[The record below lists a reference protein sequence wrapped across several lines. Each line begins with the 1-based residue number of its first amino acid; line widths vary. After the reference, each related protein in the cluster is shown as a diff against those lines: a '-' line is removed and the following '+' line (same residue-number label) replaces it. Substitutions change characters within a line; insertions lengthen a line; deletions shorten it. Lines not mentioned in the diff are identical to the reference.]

1 MKQDIVVP
9 KLRTDESKAVL
20 AAWLKDVGETVEA
33 GEALYEIETDKVV
46 NQIEATK
53 AGVLEAV
60 FVEEG
65 DDVAPGQRV
74 AVIESSEK

>member
-1 MKQDIVVP
+1 MKQDILIP

-20 AAWLKDVGETVEA
+20 ASWLKEVGEPVEA

-46 NQIEATK
+46 NQVEATK
-53 AGVLEAV
+53 DGVLEAV

-65 DDVAPGQRV
+65 DDVTAGQRV
-74 AVIESSEK
+74 AVIESNE